1 MKIVHKLLC
10 TFLYPLHKQVL
21 HDHAINRSTN
31 VIILVTVYKMIADLA
46 AYFAVHK
53 IISFQT
59 FSILLI
65 LFLGFCENS
74 ESQTGLLVKI

>member
-21 HDHAINRSTN
+21 HDHATNRSTN
-31 VIILVTVYKMIADLA
+31 VIILVTVHKMIIDL

-59 FSILLI
+59 FSTLSI

-74 ESQTGLLVKI
+74 KSQTGLLVKI